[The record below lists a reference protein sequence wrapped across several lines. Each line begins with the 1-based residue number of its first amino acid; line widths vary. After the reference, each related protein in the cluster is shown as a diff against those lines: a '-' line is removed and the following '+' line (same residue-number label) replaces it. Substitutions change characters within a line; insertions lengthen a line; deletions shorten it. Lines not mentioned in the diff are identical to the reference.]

1 MEKILAGTTVTE
13 LAVTGAMPIAAMVMG
28 ASVVEDFVTRV
39 LFKGGSRYHR
49 RASEMTVD
57 GVL

>member
-1 MEKILAGTTVTE
+1 MAGTTVTE

>member
-13 LAVTGAMPIAAMVMG
+13 LAVTGAMPIAAMVMR
-28 ASVVEDFVTRV
+28 ASIVEDFVTRV
-39 LFKGGSRYHR
+39 LFKGFRYHR